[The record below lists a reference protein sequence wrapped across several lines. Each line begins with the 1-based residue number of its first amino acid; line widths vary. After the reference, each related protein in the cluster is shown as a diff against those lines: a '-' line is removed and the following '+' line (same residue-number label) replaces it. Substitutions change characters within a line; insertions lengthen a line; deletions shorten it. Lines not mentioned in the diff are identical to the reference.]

1 MSNYNDFPIK
11 INNTPIPVPIAW
23 NETSEVVENVNTT
36 EAGTDVID
44 VVRVDKLSVNAS
56 FNVSSAWLAT
66 FKGWGNSTSALS
78 VNIYDAVSNAYV
90 SRDMRIRNFN
100 YSLVQNSDRTS
111 GTVGLWE
118 LSFDLIEI

>member
-44 VVRVDKLSVNAS
+44 VLRVDKLSVNAS
-56 FNVSSAWLAT
+56 FNVSSTWLAT

-78 VNIYDAVSNAYV
+78 VSIYDAVSNTYA
-90 SRDMRIRNFN
+90 SRDMRIRNFV

>member
-1 MSNYNDFPIK
+1 MSLNAYPTT

-23 NETSEVVENVNTT
+23 NENSEVVENVNTT

-44 VVRVDKLSVNAS
+44 VLRVDKLSVNAS
-56 FNVSSAWLAT
+56 FNVSSTWLAT
-66 FKGWGNSTSALS
+66 FKGWGNSTSVLS

-90 SRDMRIRNFN
+90 SRDMRIRNFV

-118 LSFDLIEI
+118 ISFDLIEI

>member
-1 MSNYNDFPIK
+1 MSNYNNFPIK

-44 VVRVDKLSVNAS
+44 VLRVDKLSVNAS
-56 FNVSSAWLAT
+56 FNVSSTWLAT

-78 VNIYDAVSNAYV
+78 VSIYDAVSNAYA
-90 SRDMRIRNFN
+90 SRNMRIRNFN